1 MVGNETGKRDGGARF
16 GRHLRHDL
24 LRALAIALL
33 AALSVAA
40 LPRAG
45 RQAATRR
52 QENESLLSRI
62 ERIVKEKEPDWKLEQ
77 KHERKGAEHKYF
89 MQGWTLGKEYVSTTT
104 YQMKDS
110 TATAKAIVDSIRSPI
125 SVPVRITK
133 IEGLGDE
140 AYTLGEGPYGKKGSG
155 TLILRRVNLLI
166 RLDSSSLETAK
177 RFARHMI
184 EAVDEL
190 CGGAQCEPMN

>member
-1 MVGNETGKRDGGARF
+1 M
-16 GRHLRHDL
+16 
-24 LRALAIALL
+24 
-33 AALSVAA
+33 AA

>member
-1 MVGNETGKRDGGARF
+1 M
-16 GRHLRHDL
+16 
-24 LRALAIALL
+24 
-33 AALSVAA
+33 
-40 LPRAG
+40 
-45 RQAATRR
+45 
-52 QENESLLSRI
+52 I

-89 MQGWTLGKEYVSTTT
+89 MQGWTLNKEYVSTTT
-104 YQMKDS
+104 YQRTDR
-110 TATAKAIVDSIRSPI
+110 TDAAKAIVAFIRAPI

-155 TLILRRVNLLI
+155 TLIVRRGNILI

-184 EAVDEL
+184 AAVDDL
-190 CGGAQCEPMN
+190 CGDALCEPMS